1 MAPRLLRFRLFS
13 LGVFLIALSAIAAR
27 GQTID
32 FTSSP
37 YPSGSS
43 VSPATLGVAYIYD
56 ADAAAS
62 DGSEV
67 RYSLRFGPSGMTV
80 DARTGVVSWQPTG
93 EGEFDA
99 EIRAELADNPAINT
113 TQGWRISAS
122 QTLTHPGCTGNEVW
136 ITVGTG
142 LPDAAYHAA
151 VVDDLLYVMHRSGPQ
166 WNTTR
171 LSAWNGS
178 YWSTVTDMDSRIID
192 STIQLIS
199 CNGDLYLGTQ
209 MGDLPGTTGTAAIA
223 RWDGTAWSG
232 VGTPPFSGVIDMA
245 VLGNDLY
252 VLGWRSDNMTWSQI
266 LAKWDGT
273 AWETLYDAAATQWP
287 DWGVAL
293 APLNGKMYAAARPG
307 AMGLDWNDIPL
318 FEVEG
323 NTLVPV
329 ENREMN
335 FVNDYRTI
343 DLIPHNGTLVLVT
356 EYKLL
361 QWDGTGTEA
370 IDVPPSKGFGQRSTI
385 SYNNELYVGTWMT
398 EGALPMIVNYEIWR
412 LGSDSWRPVS
422 SIQALLSDN
431 PWNAILNFVEYDGDL
446 YGYGLL
452 YQSCGAALNN
462 VTMLGTENN
471 VARVSGTVYHDD
483 DRDCTFD
490 SGEPVLPGEIIEIL
504 PGPFYTITNAS
515 GEYSTW
521 LRPGGYT
528 LTVKPRLNW
537 TDACPVPAAVTLAS
551 PADVADNVNLGADMI
566 PGIYDVRSSLA
577 VGRPRP
583 GFDFTYTL
591 SYWNSGTEPAT
602 GKLIFEYDNRLTFL
616 SADQASDRHS
626 GNVVE
631 WDFADLPVGGSV
643 SITVTMNV
651 PASMPINTE
660 LCALLDVELEQKDDD
675 EFLNDNR
682 DEVCVIVTGSYDPND
697 IRVAPVRYDEEL
709 GEAPLLPGDTVL
721 SYMVRFQNT
730 GTDTAFTVTV
740 ADTLDAALLDV
751 ASIRL
756 GAASHDYEFDISG
769 SGILT
774 WTFRNIMLPDS
785 GANELASHG
794 YFKYS
799 IRLRRGL
806 APMTA
811 IPNRAAIYF
820 DYNAPVITNTVVS
833 VTSGT
838 LSAGEE
844 DARTSALQLY
854 PNPLRG
860 AGMIRLTLPEREH
873 VTLRLTDG
881 RGSVITV
888 FNRGELNAGEHN
900 FRLDTE
906 GLASGAY
913 YLLLEKGGEKE
924 IYPVVV
930 SR

>member
-13 LGVFLIALSAIAAR
+13 LGIFLIALSAIAAR

-62 DGSEV
+62 DGSEI

-80 DARTGVVSWQPTG
+80 DSRTGVVSWQPTA

-122 QTLTHPGCTGNEVW
+122 QTLTHPGCTGNEAWLPVER
-136 ITVGTG
+136 G
-142 LPDAAYHAA
+142 LPAPTMAA
-151 VVDDLLYVMHRSGPQ
+151 VEMEGDLYVVHRVEGPP
-166 WNTTR
+166 NFR
-171 LSAWNGS
+171 VSKWNGS
-178 YWSTVTDMDSRIID
+178 YWSSVADLLVRDIGP
-192 STIQLIS
+192 IQMTAYR
-199 CNGDLYLGTQ
+199 NELYVAAYPHSF
-209 MGDLPGTTGTAAIA
+209 MGIPSPQALMK
-223 RWDGTAWSG
+223 WDGTQWVP
-232 VGTPPFSGVIDMA
+232 VGSHTFSHIFDMA
-245 VLGNDLY
+245 VLNDELY
-252 VLGWRSDNMTWSQI
+252 ILAYRDNQPNQD
-266 LAKWDGT
+266 LAKWNGT
-273 AWETLYDAAATQWP
+273 EWEILYEGANTPWP
-287 DWGVAL
+287 LWGAAL
-293 APLNGKMYAAARPG
+293 APMNGKMYVAARPG
-307 AMGLDWNDIPL
+307 VLGLDWNEMPL
-318 FEVEG
+318 LEVDG
-323 NTLVPV
+323 HTLTPV
-329 ENREMN
+329 ENRQLN
-335 FVNDYRTI
+335 FSNDYSTL
-343 DLIPHNGTLVLVT
+343 DLVPHNGSLILVT
-356 EYKLL
+356 SYKLME
-361 QWDGTGTEA
+361 WDGSKVKLIEE
-370 IDVPPSKGFGQRSTI
+370 PPQKSYGSRVVA
-385 SYNNELYVGTWMT
+385 SYNNDLYISMWEN

-412 LGSDSWRPVS
+412 LGNDNGWRPVS
-422 SIQALLSDN
+422 SIQGFVEQDLHKIGFA
-431 PWNAILNFVEYDGDL
+431 FVEYAGDL
-446 YGYGLL
+446 FAYGHLN
-452 YQSCGAALNN
+452 QACGAAIHNIA
-462 VTMLGTENN
+462 VLGTADN
-471 VARVSGTVYHDD
+471 AGRISGKVYHDD
-483 DRDCTFD
+483 NRDCNFGSD
-490 SGEPVLPGEIIEIL
+490 EAALPEEIIEIL

-551 PADVADNVNLGADMI
+551 PAAIVDNVDLGVDMI
-566 PGIYDVRSSLA
+566 PGILDARGSLA
-577 VGRPRP
+577 IGRPRP

-591 SYWNSGTEPAT
+591 SYWNSGTEPVT
-602 GKLIFEYDNRLTFL
+602 GKISFEYDSRLNFISSSLAPTL
-616 SADQASDRHS
+616 QN
-626 GNVVE
+626 GNVID
-631 WDFADLPVGGSV
+631 WYFTNLPPGGSGY
-643 SITVTMNV
+643 ITVVMRV
-651 PASMPINTE
+651 PASMELGTE
-660 LCALLDVELEQKDDD
+660 LCALVDVELLRKDDD
-675 EFLNDNR
+675 QFLSDNR
-682 DEVCVIVTGSYDPND
+682 DEVCTTVTGSYDPND

-756 GAASHDYEFDISG
+756 GAASHDFEFNISG
-769 SGILT
+769 SGFLT
-774 WTFRNIMLPDS
+774 WTFNNIMLPDS
-785 GANELASHG
+785 GVNELASHG

-900 FRLDTE
+900 FRLNTE

-913 YLLLEKGGEKE
+913 YLLFEKGGEKE